1 MIKLEI
7 SQTLISGTER
17 PRSTSTPPRI
27 AQSPYE
33 QLSRHNKT
41 RKCLRRRARNP
52 LSSPSPNFRDLLS
65 LSLSLCVSSSTQFD
79 DGPNRDQTL
88 PFLIKKTFK
97 EPNRTRSPALLTAH
111 ANLPRLKLTGERAS
125 TQVGLL
131 RTYATDADGAADGP
145 GPQCLGK

>member
-1 MIKLEI
+1 M
-7 SQTLISGTER
+7 
-17 PRSTSTPPRI
+17 
-27 AQSPYE
+27 
-33 QLSRHNKT
+33 
-41 RKCLRRRARNP
+41 
-52 LSSPSPNFRDLLS
+52 SPSPGTESFVIAFSEFQGPPLALS
-65 LSLSLCVSSSTQFD
+65 LSLSHSVSSSTQFD

-88 PFLIKKTFK
+88 PFLKKKPFK